1 MDSASYEDTVKAVL
15 TRATEFDVRLS
26 RAKKLN
32 SELQAKCEKVLQSI
46 VELVGAVNV
55 HKKKTCS
62 VCYTRE
68 LTTTLIP
75 CGHVFCDSCCE
86 RAKRTNRCFTC
97 RQRIDDSMRV
107 YP

>member
-1 MDSASYEDTVKAVL
+1 MDSASYEDSVKAML
-15 TRATEFDVRLS
+15 CKATEFDVRLN
-26 RAKKLN
+26 KVQKLN
-32 SELQAKCEKVLQSI
+32 SELAAKAEKTLQSI
-46 VELVGAVNV
+46 TELVGAVNV

-68 LTTTLIP
+68 LTSTLIP

-86 RAKRTNRCFTC
+86 RAARSNRCFTC
-97 RQRIDDSMRV
+97 RQRIESSMRV

>member
-1 MDSASYEDTVKAVL
+1 MDSTSYEDIVKVVL
-15 TRATEFDVRLS
+15 TKSTEFDVRLA
-26 RAKKLN
+26 RARKLN

-46 VELVGAVNV
+46 SDLVGTVNV

-68 LTTTLIP
+68 LTSTLIP
-75 CGHVFCDSCCE
+75 CGHIFCDSCCE
-86 RAKRTNRCFTC
+86 RAARSNRCFTC
-97 RQRIDDSMRV
+97 RQRIESSMRV